1 MAEIATLHAKR
12 RERSGKGAARADRR
26 SGYVPAVVYG
36 DKKEPL
42 LVSLDIGTLSRNV
55 RQSGFFARQ
64 FDLEVDGQTHRVLA
78 RDVQFEPVTDAPLH
92 VDFLRVSAETEIRIA
107 VPVVFTNEDG
117 SPGLKRG
124 GVLNVVRH
132 EIEVECPV
140 AAIPESF
147 VVDLTGLEIGDSVHM
162 SNIALP
168 ERVVPTITDR
178 DFTVATIAAPTLIPV
193 EEKVPEVEVVE
204 AEEVAAAEER
214 EREAE
219 EAEKREKSES

>member
-1 MAEIATLHAKR
+1 MAEIATLQAKR

-26 SGYVPAVVYG
+26 AGYVPAVVYG

-42 LVSLDIGTLSRNV
+42 LVNLDVSSLTRDV
-55 RQSGFFARQ
+55 HQHGFFARQ
-64 FDLEVDGQTHRVLA
+64 FDLKVDGQTHRVLA
-78 RDVQFEPVTDAPLH
+78 RDVQFEPVTDVPLH

-107 VPVVFTNEDG
+107 VPVVFTNEED

-140 AAIPESF
+140 AAIPDSF
-147 VVDLTGLEIGDSVHM
+147 IFDLTGLEIGDSVHI

-168 ERVVPTITDR
+168 ERVVLMVADR
-178 DFTVATIAAPTLIPV
+178 DFTVATIAAPTVMPV
-193 EEKVPEVEVVE
+193 EEKVPEEEELVEGEEVE
-204 AEEVAAAEER
+204 AVEER
-214 EREAE
+214 EE
-219 EAEKREKSES
+219 EAEKPEKPES